1 MRLKDFP
8 LSITVAAC
16 VVGAALV
23 ANVFAAPKERP
34 GRAIDLGEARAAD
47 EKRFAAADA
56 DGDGRVSADEFAAI
70 DPRRLFADMRPDGDR
85 QRRGDGRVR
94 PRTESRVRPR
104 TESRVRPRTE
114 SRGAGREAMRE
125 RMRERMEQRRAA
137 VAERRQEIR
146 AREFDTADA
155 DGDGQLSAEEYK
167 DMPANLKAAQQRS
180 VFERLD
186 TNSDDMLSPEEFP
199 RVAVR
204 LQALDADGDGLVTR
218 KEMRGRRSR

>member
-104 TESRVRPRTE
+104 IE

-137 VAERRQEIR
+137 VAERRQETR

-167 DMPANLKAAQQRS
+167 DMPANLKAARQRS

>member
-16 VVGAALV
+16 VAGAVLVG
-23 ANVFAAPKERP
+23 NVFAAPKERP

-70 DPRRLFADMRPDGDR
+70 DPRRLFADMRSDGDR
-85 QRRGDGRVR
+85 QRRGDRRVR

-104 TESRVRPRTE
+104 TEN
-114 SRGAGREAMRE
+114 RGADREAI
-125 RMRERMEQRRAA
+125 RERMEQRRAA
-137 VAERRQEIR
+137 VAERRQETR

-218 KEMRGRRSR
+218 KEMRGRKSR